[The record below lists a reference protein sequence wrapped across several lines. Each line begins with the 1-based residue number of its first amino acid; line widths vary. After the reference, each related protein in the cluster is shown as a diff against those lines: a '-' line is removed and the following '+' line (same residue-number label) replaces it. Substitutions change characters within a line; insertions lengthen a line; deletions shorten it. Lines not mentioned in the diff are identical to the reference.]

1 MPDVLDQLDELEQDS
16 QDGGEPAPDTAQT
29 FETKDGKEYDDDF
42 LNLRDDRVQDLRQI
56 CDAMDQRD
64 EWARMIE
71 IIRCTLRRYFLIGQQ
86 HPLWNADA
94 GQFQV
99 GPSGLTLGDE
109 DENQE
114 EFYEEEF
121 NIYAGFHEVFNAT
134 FSQSPAPTKAEP
146 DKPRD
151 GESVKAARTAE
162 DYISIYEKYNPAKVT
177 QMEVAKLIWTDTRI
191 IAVTEYEENEEMCG
205 VDKEGNPLGTEITR
219 YFGTL
224 ESKCPIIEPFPKWPY
239 LKISEEFDKLVAM
252 HDNPKIAKQIE
263 GPGKSE
269 IANNEIARTSR
280 IAVAEGVSQVT
291 SDTLANLVTEDRYWL
306 RPSAFNQLAEDR
318 RAFWVGGKQKND
330 DGTEEEI
337 EGLCPK
343 GFRVKWFGTLFAG
356 GKVIALDAQ
365 CRVMH
370 SKPGWGNSRGSK
382 SDSIIPVQMEFND
395 AMGMYSEMLHKCIP
409 RTYLNVAV
417 ESMGAI
423 MQQFSRYGEYTS
435 MQPENGLPLSDNIFE
450 EAGFDV
456 PGSFQAWVTNLQG
469 TLPQQLVNLQPA
481 MWGGNME
488 DQKTAKAYAQAKDMA
503 LGVMAIVWVPYLAFR
518 AGVCWQAA
526 RMSAKREETQISTT
540 IDLGKGKNKIVS
552 LDTSLLG
559 RGGFLIKPESD
570 LSFPESPTDKSNK
583 WLALYQAAETNPN
596 GISAQI
602 LNEPDNRV
610 GLKDAIGLDL
620 VMPGAQARDRQLAE
634 WELMKPE
641 KGGMGAIPDEA
652 ATQQKQQAK
661 QNAAQQVVSAVAPG
675 SQAPQVP
682 AEPLIKQSSVPTR
695 VGDDHIEHAR
705 TCRRIL
711 ESDEV
716 WELLTSAGEV
726 VEDLILHMTEHLTK
740 AQAAGIVIPPDLAGI
755 IPPPAPPLGALPGA
769 PGTGAAPGAPGLPG
783 AAPHPAPGAPHPPKA
798 APTLPPGGLN
808 ATPTA

>member
-1 MPDVLDQLDELEQDS
+1 MPDVLELDEQEHDS
-16 QDGGEPAPDTAQT
+16 QDDGGEPAPVHY
-29 FETKDGKEYDDDF
+29 ETTDGEDYAPDF
-42 LNLRDDRVQDLRQI
+42 LNLKDDRIEDLRSI
-56 CDAMDQRD
+56 CNAMDQRD
-64 EWARMIE
+64 EFARMVE

-86 HPLWNADA
+86 HPIWNADA

-134 FSQSPAPTKAEP
+134 FSQSPAPTRAEP

-151 GESVKAARTAE
+151 GDSVKAARTAQ

-177 QMEVAKLIWTDTRI
+177 QMEVAKLIWTDSRI
-191 IAVTEYEENEEMCG
+191 VAVTEYEENEEMCG
-205 VDKEGNPLGTEITR
+205 VDKEGNPLGAEITR

-224 ESKCPIIEPFPKWPY
+224 ESKCPIIEPFAKWPY
-239 LKISEEFDKLVAM
+239 LKVSQEYDKLVAM
-252 HDNPKIAKQIE
+252 QENPKIAKKIE

-269 IANNEIARTSR
+269 IPNNEIARMSR
-280 IAVAEGVSQVT
+280 IAVAEGIAQVT
-291 SDTLANLVTEDRYWL
+291 SDTLANLVTEDVYWL
-306 RPSAFNQLAEDR
+306 RPSAFQHLAEDR
-318 RAFWVGGKQKND
+318 RAFWIG
-330 DGTEEEI
+330 GTEKGDHGEQTEV
-337 EGLCPK
+337 EGICPE
-343 GFRVKWFGTLFAG
+343 GFRVKWFGTVFAG
-356 GKVIALDAQ
+356 GKVIAMDKQ

-395 AMGMYSEMLHKCIP
+395 AMGMYSQMLHKCIP
-409 RTYLNVAV
+409 STWVNISV
-417 ESMGAI
+417 EKMGAL
-423 MQQFSRYGEYTS
+423 MQQFARYGEFHPF
-435 MQPENGLPLSDNIFE
+435 QPENGLPMSENIFE

-456 PGSFQAWVTNLQG
+456 PASFPAWVQNLQG

-526 RMSAKREETQISTT
+526 RMSAEREQTQISTT
-540 IDLGKGKNKIVS
+540 IDLGKGKNKVIS

-583 WLALYQAAETNPN
+583 WLLLYQAAEKNPQ

-602 LNEPDNRV
+602 LLEPDNRV
-610 GLKDAIGLDL
+610 GLRDAIGLDL
-620 VMPGAQARDRQLAE
+620 VMPGAAARDRQLAE

-641 KGGMGAIPDEA
+641 KGGMGTVVDIE

-661 QNAAQQVVSAVAPG
+661 QQAAQQVVNTVAPG
-675 SQAPQVP
+675 TPAPQVP
-682 AEPLIKQSSVPTR
+682 PEPPVKVSSVPVR

-716 WELLTSAGEV
+716 WDLLTSAGEV
-726 VEDLILHMTEHLTK
+726 VEDLILHMTEHLQK
-740 AQAAGIVIPPDLAGI
+740 AQAAGIIIPPDLAGI
-755 IPPPAPPLGALPGA
+755 IPPPMPPASPLPA
-769 PGTGAAPGAPGLPG
+769 TAPGAPAPGAGAPPLPG
-783 AAPHPAPGAPHPPKA
+783 AAPHPAAPLPTPTA
-798 APTLPPGGLN
+798 APGGLN
-808 ATPTA
+808 VTPTA